1 MRALTLAVTLVFVL
15 SAVPI
20 FGSGPA
26 KAQEPDYGGLVK
38 SALSQLK
45 GDFKDFGN
53 KHLDPKFMTWI
64 DNWDGSSLPETGDIE
79 VETAKGTFEIKNGE
93 VGNKKVYSSKNP
105 DNVLIAVTA
114 MDGKGRTHGTTFEP
128 IDQSDTI
135 VVRLDRVDVGSLVG
149 MKAVLYHELV
159 HVAQHRNE
167 NFTEDLRGNWE
178 VEAHASMLPV
188 LIDLYKLHPDSEK
201 ELLGLLDKV
210 IKGLRKWLPRCKDK
224 IRAMKALVDTK
235 SDIKKEIGAEVAQL
249 EVKIDALKLEIKL
262 DKLLV
267 ELKKLLENNRKLL
280 NDLENLIELMET
292 FKEHQDNIKELRKEK
307 LPAKNKKA
315 INENKSA
322 SRRVKK
328 EIEALTGNIKSQ
340 INQEIKDINA
350 IIKLK
355 DGKNGIQKEIAGL
368 LKKLNDLLPKLGDPK
383 FAELHRELDWVRAQ
397 LLDISI
403 DLKIIDFKLL
413 VLKKLE
419 KTIHDYV

>member
-1 MRALTLAVTLVFVL
+1 
-15 SAVPI
+15 
-20 FGSGPA
+20 
-26 KAQEPDYGGLVK
+26 
-38 SALSQLK
+38 
-45 GDFKDFGN
+45 
-53 KHLDPKFMTWI
+53 
-64 DNWDGSSLPETGDIE
+64 
-79 VETAKGTFEIKNGE
+79 
-93 VGNKKVYSSKNP
+93 
-105 DNVLIAVTA
+105 
-114 MDGKGRTHGTTFEP
+114 
-128 IDQSDTI
+128 
-135 VVRLDRVDVGSLVG
+135 
-149 MKAVLYHELV
+149 
-159 HVAQHRNE
+159 
-167 NFTEDLRGNWE
+167 
-178 VEAHASMLPV
+178 
-188 LIDLYKLHPDSEK
+188 
-201 ELLGLLDKV
+201 
-210 IKGLRKWLPRCKDK
+210 
-224 IRAMKALVDTK
+224 
-235 SDIKKEIGAEVAQL
+235 
-249 EVKIDALKLEIKL
+249 
-262 DKLLV
+262 
-267 ELKKLLENNRKLL
+267 
-280 NDLENLIELMET
+280 MET